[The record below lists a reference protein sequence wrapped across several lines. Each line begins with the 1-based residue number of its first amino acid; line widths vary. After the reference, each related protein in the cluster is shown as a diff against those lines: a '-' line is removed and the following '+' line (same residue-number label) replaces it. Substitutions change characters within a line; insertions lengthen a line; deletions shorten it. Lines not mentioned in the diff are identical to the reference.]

1 MICKIFV
8 NDSKC
13 SLSFFKETY
22 APADL
27 RNCKQAVGTGIS
39 TATGFS
45 SRDWIKEMVLKVN
58 HMLQLLRVISRKAI
72 DSQVIILAIKRMLML
87 GATLAFSSKFDKT
100 GNIRS
105 DQYQCS
111 KKYLL
116 SYFECC
122 SQYTNMFRSYY
133 L

>member
-39 TATGFS
+39 TATGFA
-45 SRDWIKEMVLKVN
+45 SRDWIKEMVPEGKSHVT
-58 HMLQLLRVISRKAI
+58 VVK
-72 DSQVIILAIKRMLML
+72 
-87 GATLAFSSKFDKT
+87 GDK
-100 GNIRS
+100 
-105 DQYQCS
+105 
-111 KKYLL
+111 
-116 SYFECC
+116 
-122 SQYTNMFRSYY
+122 
-133 L
+133 

>member
-58 HMLQLLRVISRKAI
+58 HMLQLLGVISRKAI

-100 GNIRS
+100 GNVRS
-105 DQYQCS
+105 DQY
-111 KKYLL
+111 
-116 SYFECC
+116 
-122 SQYTNMFRSYY
+122 
-133 L
+133 